1 MNDKKKPSPL
11 PEPPP
16 PSIQAPKFEW
26 IRKVFGQESGRTLG
40 HASAAGLTF
49 VVAII
54 LGMWA
59 GWWLDQKLGTSP
71 KLLLVGLFLGIAAGF
86 KNLYTLSVRIQRQTA
101 QMGAK
106 KKPLFPTSKKDR
118 KNDQ

>member
-1 MNDKKKPSPL
+1 MEDKKESTP

-16 PSIQAPKFEW
+16 PVVQAPQFPK
-26 IRKVFGQESGRTLG
+26 IRKIFGEESSRTLG

-54 LGMWA
+54 IGMGL

-71 KLLLVGLFLGIAAGF
+71 KLLLAGLFLGIAAGF
-86 KNLYTLSVRIQRQTA
+86 KNLYTLAVRLDRQTPPDSA
-101 QMGAK
+101 EK
-106 KKPLFPTSKKDR
+106 KVLFPTRTRDKKD
-118 KNDQ
+118 DH